1 MTVCSSNRPTPI
13 PGFLDDYAF
22 VACGLLDLYEATL
35 RTEWLRWAEELQ
47 LRQDDL
53 FWDAQGGGYYCSQP
67 SDPTLLLK
75 LKQDQDGAEPSAN
88 SVSALNLLR
97 LSHYTGRPDWA
108 RKAEHLLA
116 AFSDRLTRVPIA
128 LPHMVRALL
137 AQHHTL
143 KQIVICGERDA
154 PDTAGLLATV
164 RSLYLP
170 HKVLML
176 ADGDPEGFLSQRLP
190 LLSSLKPRPD
200 GAATAH
206 VCQDFTCALPISDP
220 EELRRA
226 LLEPHPPAPPAL

>member
-1 MTVCSSNRPTPI
+1 MKPLPSGVSRPTPI

-47 LRQDDL
+47 LRQDVL

-143 KQIVICGERDA
+143 KQRRD
-154 PDTAGLLATV
+154 PGH
-164 RSLYLP
+164 SLIRECLDGRNA
-170 HKVLML
+170 VLTN
-176 ADGDPEGFLSQRLP
+176 DVPQESGR
-190 LLSSLKPRPD
+190 
-200 GAATAH
+200 
-206 VCQDFTCALPISDP
+206 
-220 EELRRA
+220 
-226 LLEPHPPAPPAL
+226 